1 MFALIMIGVE
11 TYPQKPVKKKVKE
24 KTEQKTDEKIDET
37 LDKGFNKIGSLFKK
51 KKKDKEQASKKEDEQ
66 KPLKGQEEQTFGTP
80 REETAEISTR
90 ALKWSSYDFV
100 PGERIIFED
109 NNEEEENGEFPSRW
123 DLVQGAA
130 ENAEFDNQ
138 SIIYFRTRASR
149 IIPYLKNA
157 SEDYLPEKFT
167 LEFDA
172 WFEKDDHPRYDV
184 WLSDLKNQKRLSI
197 KPINIW
203 MNRIEAQNSGV
214 NYPGIQDGKNGEQ
227 SMWRHIS
234 ISFNKR
240 ALKAYL
246 DDARLINIPILGV
259 DPTGI
264 TIGIDQYLRYQKGN
278 RYIKNIRIA
287 EGAVK
292 LYDRVLSDGKIV
304 ANGIRFDVNKATIR
318 PESMGVINEIC
329 ALMKEHPEL
338 KFSIEGH
345 TDSDGDADFN
355 LGLSEK
361 RAESVRNAMIGIGIE
376 AERLITK
383 GFGETIPVAPNDSPE
398 GKATNRRVE
407 FVKM

>member
-1 MFALIMIGVE
+1 MFALIMIGDE
-11 TYPQKPVKKKVKE
+11 TYPQKPVKKKVTE

-51 KKKDKEQASKKEDEQ
+51 KQKDKEQAPEKEAEQ
-66 KPLKGQEEQTFGTP
+66 KTPQGQEEQTVETP
-80 REETAEISTR
+80 REETAEISKP

-109 NNEEEENGEFPSRW
+109 NHEDEENGEFPSRW

-172 WFEKDDHPRYDV
+172 WFEKDDHARYDV
-184 WLSDLKNQKRLSI
+184 WLSDLKNQKRLSMHQM
-197 KPINIW
+197 NIW

-246 DDARLINIPILGV
+246 DDARLINIPNLGA

-292 LYDRVLSDGKIV
+292 LYDRMLSDGKIV

-329 ALMKEHPEL
+329 ALMKEHPGL

-345 TDSDGDADFN
+345 TDSDGEADFN

-361 RAESVRNAMIGIGIE
+361 RAESVRNAMIDIGIE

-383 GFGETIPVAPNDSPE
+383 GFGENIPVAPNDSPE